1 MGLGGIFFFFCRAG
15 ERTDAILGFFFVC
28 ARAGKDVGRIVV
40 VQGRVE
46 VGVIGSSARWLR
58 RRRGRAQACGGD
70 AEGAL
75 L

>member
-1 MGLGGIFFFFCRAG
+1 
-15 ERTDAILGFFFVC
+15 LGFFFVC